1 MSQIEGDTRPVHG
14 GGSVPSLIM
23 QAFLEMG
30 LKQDADVLA
39 FARQTAAD
47 DAWADPVRGQALL
60 LIAKLGGEEDLAA
73 LYGYLESPSAVLQAR
88 AMQAIAA
95 LQSRLSSGGS
105 NG

>member
-1 MSQIEGDTRPVHG
+1 M
-14 GGSVPSLIM
+14 PSLII

-30 LKQDADVLA
+30 LKQDADILA

-60 LIAKLGGEEDLAA
+60 LIAKLGGKEDLDA
-73 LYGYLESPSAVLQAR
+73 LYGYLESPSPVLQAR

-95 LQSRLSSGGS
+95 LQSRLAAGGS